1 MRSDSESV
9 ISDSEPECAIK
20 RIASKKE
27 DTTRSGRRR
36 TSDER
41 PGLSTGE
48 AEGREVEKDRVVVLS
63 SASEGEEPARRKAKS
78 GYLSS
83 TAGKR
88 RRVPSP
94 TAAPDQWTAAAAP
107 VSSTSRETGSRS
119 SRSTSAEQPFVSA
132 PFVSALDL
140 LRSSTPQLSDSD
152 DDLKPLDI
160 EVRRNSYKEKAK
172 AKATVSSRLLPT
184 VKKTRSASISSVE
197 ILDTAPSKSNAA
209 RKSKTLGA
217 ASTDDVAR
225 SIRSSSTSD
234 SLPPPDTWKERFG
247 SGSKSVT
254 ESERLSV
261 EPTSQPQRKKPWEEL
276 EAKPPKAKRKT
287 AARKAAQPA
296 APKQEAEEE
305 VDELD
310 SDPDGL
316 VISSFKLTSVTSS
329 FTSARPVVRRVT
341 ASSLSFLPPPM
352 ELPPDDRL
360 RALTACVIC
369 KAAWPASKALASRQ
383 THTRTCSTANDYS
396 AETVR
401 YLVDSQILRL
411 AEEADG
417 KRRADEEA
425 KTLFDMAVGKGE
437 GANAFKEV
445 KVVGVE
451 GYAGD
456 DPKEWYR
463 AIKETQD
470 EFDQARRKAQVARV
484 VKLAK
489 QVKKERAE
497 VAASSVDDGWKVVNE
512 SAGVE
517 KEEEDEVVPLP
528 TGRLKP
534 DSSTARNAVASRAD
548 AMLAF
553 DASVPHSV
561 LDSDTSGDDP
571 PRPTQSFEPSRLTS
585 RYDMP
590 ANPIDPLMTFVEHS
604 DRTTISGT
612 PSRRR
617 SRSPFRPLS
626 LPDPFSDSDDG
637 EGHHGRRRSASGKQS
652 LWSVA
657 AGRNDELLG
666 KVVCSVSPICSPSR
680 RSPTSPALS
689 PASSAR
695 LSTLTLSSL
704 SPSPLRR
711 PALAAP
717 SPPSHSSRSLH
728 SSPPSPGRKGT
739 DEAAEAMRTL
749 GLSSPSLAKKG
760 RRRTSGT
767 SEDELLVGV
776 VSDVGSDVMLEGG
789 AGDGGQTA
797 VVSSSE
803 EEPLAKVVAAT
814 PRRRKTPASPASSNK
829 ARARRVAPPSS
840 SDDEA
845 FESTTPTK
853 RRRPSPSI
861 AKTAAPLPVKTAAT
875 ADMPDY
881 DKMTVAALQRE
892 VAKFGF
898 RKAKEKAVL
907 VRQMQEIWKATHA
920 GSGEGAASAV
930 ETDAASPKKS
940 KVIGK
945 GKKGVS
951 TASPPAKTATK
962 GRRKKQVDLD
972 GDEAHDPDATDEG
985 GISLAE
991 KIRQLIMADEQL
1003 YLRILRY
1010 EPVHLSEFIRL
1021 AADNGVKIAKAALMR
1036 CLDEQSITHYS
1047 QDPTGGSRRR
1057 YK

>member
-276 EAKPPKAKRKT
+276 EAKPPMAKRKT

-666 KVVCSVSPICSPSR
+666 KVVVSSAFALHFEPKHRLTRPS
-680 RSPTSPALS
+680 ALFR
-689 PASSAR
+689 PSAR
-695 LSTLTLSSL
+695 LHAVRL
-704 SPSPLRR
+704 PL
-711 PALAAP
+711 
-717 SPPSHSSRSLH
+717 PPSL
-728 SSPPSPGRKGT
+728 PPH
-739 DEAAEAMRTL
+739 
-749 GLSSPSLAKKG
+749 
-760 RRRTSGT
+760 
-767 SEDELLVGV
+767 
-776 VSDVGSDVMLEGG
+776 
-789 AGDGGQTA
+789 
-797 VVSSSE
+797 
-803 EEPLAKVVAAT
+803 PLA
-814 PRRRKTPASPASSNK
+814 S
-829 ARARRVAPPSS
+829 
-840 SDDEA
+840 
-845 FESTTPTK
+845 
-853 RRRPSPSI
+853 RPSPSPPCHL
-861 AKTAAPLPVKTAAT
+861 PL
-875 ADMPDY
+875 Y
-881 DKMTVAALQRE
+881 VARL
-892 VAKFGF
+892 
-898 RKAKEKAVL
+898 
-907 VRQMQEIWKATHA
+907 
-920 GSGEGAASAV
+920 
-930 ETDAASPKKS
+930 
-940 KVIGK
+940 
-945 GKKGVS
+945 
-951 TASPPAKTATK
+951 SPP
-962 GRRKKQVDLD
+962 L
-972 GDEAHDPDATDEG
+972 
-985 GISLAE
+985 
-991 KIRQLIMADEQL
+991 
-1003 YLRILRY
+1003 
-1010 EPVHLSEFIRL
+1010 
-1021 AADNGVKIAKAALMR
+1021 
-1036 CLDEQSITHYS
+1036 
-1047 QDPTGGSRRR
+1047 RRR
-1057 YK
+1057 RTAQEACTARRPRREGRERTRRRRR

>member
-9 ISDSEPECAIK
+9 ISDSEPECAIV
-20 RIASKKE
+20 RVAAKKE
-27 DTTRSGRRR
+27 DVKLSGRRR
-36 TSDER
+36 TLDER

-48 AEGREVEKDRVVVLS
+48 AEGREVAKDRVVVLS
-63 SASEGEEPARRKAKS
+63 SASEGEEPAKKKGKS

-88 RRVPSP
+88 RRIPSP
-94 TAAPDQWTAAAAP
+94 TAALDQWTAAVMPIA
-107 VSSTSRETGSRS
+107 STSRGTGSRS
-119 SRSTSAEQPFVSA
+119 SRSTSAEQPVASA

-140 LRSSTPQLSDSD
+140 LRSSTPQLSDSE
-152 DDLKPLDI
+152 DDLKPLDV
-160 EVRRNSYKEKAK
+160 EVRRNSYKEKGK
-172 AKATVSSRLLPT
+172 AKATASSRPLPT
-184 VKKTRSASISSVE
+184 VKKSRSASVSSVE
-197 ILDTAPSKSNAA
+197 ILDAAPSKPRTA
-209 RKSKTLGA
+209 RKSKMVGV
-217 ASTDDVAR
+217 ASTDEDAR

-234 SLPPPDTWKERFG
+234 SLPPPDSWKERFG
-247 SGSKSVT
+247 FGSKATTKSDRSSVQ
-254 ESERLSV
+254 
-261 EPTSQPQRKKPWEEL
+261 PTSQPQRKKPWEEL
-276 EAKPPKAKRKT
+276 EAKPPKPKRKT
-287 AARKAAQPA
+287 AKKAAKPV
-296 APKQEAEEE
+296 APKKEEEE

-329 FTSARPVVRRVT
+329 FAPTRPVVRRVT
-341 ASSLSFLPPPM
+341 ASSLSFLPAPM
-352 ELPPDDRL
+352 ELPPDERL
-360 RALTACVIC
+360 RALTACVVC

-417 KRRADEEA
+417 KCRADDEA

-437 GANAFKEV
+437 GSNAFKEV

-470 EFDQARRKAQVARV
+470 EFDQARRKAAVAKV

-489 QVKKERAE
+489 EVKKERAE
-497 VAASSVDDGWKVVNE
+497 AATSGLDDGWKVVDD
-512 SAGVE
+512 SAKVE
-517 KEEEDEVVPLP
+517 KEEEEELMPLP

-548 AMLAF
+548 EMLATGVSAV
-553 DASVPHSV
+553 DAF
-561 LDSDTSGDDP
+561 GDVDAVIGDEP

-590 ANPIDPLMTFVEHS
+590 ADPIDAFMSLDEHPH
-604 DRTTISGT
+604 RTTISGT
-612 PSRRR
+612 PPRRR

-637 EGHHGRRRSASGKQS
+637 EGHHGGRRSAGGKQS

-666 KVVCSVSPICSPSR
+666 RVVLKKPAQLAVLAGKEANGRGGGGDENACSAGKR
-680 RSPTSPALS
+680 RK
-689 PASSAR
+689 
-695 LSTLTLSSL
+695 
-704 SPSPLRR
+704 
-711 PALAAP
+711 
-717 SPPSHSSRSLH
+717 
-728 SSPPSPGRKGT
+728 RK
-739 DEAAEAMRTL
+739 
-749 GLSSPSLAKKG
+749 SV
-760 RRRTSGT
+760 T
-767 SEDELLVGV
+767 SEDELFAGG
-776 VSDVGSDVMLEGG
+776 VSDVGSDVMLFGG
-789 AGDGGQTA
+789 VGDGGPA
-797 VVSSSE
+797 AEVSSSE

-814 PRRRKTPASPASSNK
+814 PKTARRHELPTSAAPSDKP
-829 ARARRVAPPSS
+829 RARRVAPPSS
-840 SDDEA
+840 SSDEEA
-845 FESTTPTK
+845 LEPTTPTK
-853 RRRPSPSI
+853 RHRPSPS
-861 AKTAAPLPVKTAAT
+861 ATETAAPLPVKTAAA

-881 DKMTVAALQRE
+881 DKMTVATLQRE
-892 VAKFGF
+892 VAKYGF

-920 GSGEGAASAV
+920 DAVGGAVPAG
-930 ETDAASPKKS
+930 ETDAASPKKL
-940 KVIGK
+940 KVNGQ
-945 GKKGVS
+945 GKKVVS
-951 TASPPAKTATK
+951 TASSPAKTATK
-962 GRRKKQVDLD
+962 GRRRKKVDID
-972 GDEAHDPDATDEG
+972 GDEVLDPNATDEEG
-985 GISLAE
+985 VPLAE
-991 KIRQLIMADEQL
+991 KVRQLIMADEQL

-1021 AADNGVKIAKAALMR
+1021 AADNGVKIARAALMR
-1036 CLDEQSITHYS
+1036 LLDEQSITHYW
-1047 QDPTGGSRRR
+1047 QDPTGGPRRR

>member
-9 ISDSEPECAIK
+9 ISDSEPECAIV
-20 RIASKKE
+20 RVAAKKE
-27 DTTRSGRRR
+27 DVKLSGRRR
-36 TSDER
+36 TLDER

-48 AEGREVEKDRVVVLS
+48 AEGREVAKDRVVVLS
-63 SASEGEEPARRKAKS
+63 SASEGEEPAKKKGKS

-88 RRVPSP
+88 RRIPSP
-94 TAAPDQWTAAAAP
+94 TAALDQWTAAVMPIA
-107 VSSTSRETGSRS
+107 STSRGTGSRS
-119 SRSTSAEQPFVSA
+119 SRSTSAEQPVASA

-140 LRSSTPQLSDSD
+140 LRSSTPQLSDSE
-152 DDLKPLDI
+152 DDLKPLDV
-160 EVRRNSYKEKAK
+160 EVRRNSYKEKGK
-172 AKATVSSRLLPT
+172 AKATASSRPLPT
-184 VKKTRSASISSVE
+184 VKKSRSASVSSVE
-197 ILDTAPSKSNAA
+197 ILDAAPSKPRTA
-209 RKSKTLGA
+209 RKSKMVGV
-217 ASTDDVAR
+217 ASTDEDAR

-234 SLPPPDTWKERFG
+234 SLPPPDSWKERFG
-247 SGSKSVT
+247 FGSKATTKSDRSSVQ
-254 ESERLSV
+254 
-261 EPTSQPQRKKPWEEL
+261 PTSQPQRKKPWEEL
-276 EAKPPKAKRKT
+276 EAKPPKPKRKT
-287 AARKAAQPA
+287 AKKAAKPV
-296 APKQEAEEE
+296 APKKEEEE

-329 FTSARPVVRRVT
+329 FAPTRPVVRRVT
-341 ASSLSFLPPPM
+341 ASSLSFLPAPM
-352 ELPPDDRL
+352 ELPPDERL
-360 RALTACVIC
+360 RALTACVVC

-417 KRRADEEA
+417 KCRADDEA

-437 GANAFKEV
+437 GSNAFKEV

-470 EFDQARRKAQVARV
+470 EFDQARRKAAVAKV

-489 QVKKERAE
+489 EVKKERAE
-497 VAASSVDDGWKVVNE
+497 AATSGLDDGWKVVDD
-512 SAGVE
+512 SAKVE
-517 KEEEDEVVPLP
+517 KEEEEELMPLP

-548 AMLAF
+548 EMLATGVSAV
-553 DASVPHSV
+553 DAF
-561 LDSDTSGDDP
+561 GDVDAVIGDEP

-590 ANPIDPLMTFVEHS
+590 ADPIDAFMSLDEHPH
-604 DRTTISGT
+604 RTTISGT
-612 PSRRR
+612 PPRRR

-637 EGHHGRRRSASGKQS
+637 EGHHGGRRSAGGKQS

-666 KVVCSVSPICSPSR
+666 RVVRRKRKSV
-680 RSPTSPALS
+680 
-689 PASSAR
+689 
-695 LSTLTLSSL
+695 
-704 SPSPLRR
+704 
-711 PALAAP
+711 
-717 SPPSHSSRSLH
+717 
-728 SSPPSPGRKGT
+728 
-739 DEAAEAMRTL
+739 
-749 GLSSPSLAKKG
+749 
-760 RRRTSGT
+760 T
-767 SEDELLVGV
+767 SEDELFAGG
-776 VSDVGSDVMLEGG
+776 VSDVGSDVMLFGG
-789 AGDGGQTA
+789 VGDGGPA
-797 VVSSSE
+797 AEVSSSE

-814 PRRRKTPASPASSNK
+814 PKTARRHELPTSAAPSDKP
-829 ARARRVAPPSS
+829 RARRVAPPSS
-840 SDDEA
+840 SSDEEA
-845 FESTTPTK
+845 LEPTTPTK
-853 RRRPSPSI
+853 RHRPSPS
-861 AKTAAPLPVKTAAT
+861 ATETAAPLPVKTAAA

-881 DKMTVAALQRE
+881 DKMTVATLQRE
-892 VAKFGF
+892 VAKYGF

-920 GSGEGAASAV
+920 DAVGGAVPAG
-930 ETDAASPKKS
+930 ETDAASPKKL
-940 KVIGK
+940 KVNGQ
-945 GKKGVS
+945 GKKVVS
-951 TASPPAKTATK
+951 TASSPAKTATK
-962 GRRKKQVDLD
+962 GRRRKKVDID
-972 GDEAHDPDATDEG
+972 GDEVLDPNATDEEG
-985 GISLAE
+985 VPLAE
-991 KIRQLIMADEQL
+991 KVRQLIMADEQL

-1021 AADNGVKIAKAALMR
+1021 AADNGVKIARAALMR
-1036 CLDEQSITHYS
+1036 LLDEQSITHYW
-1047 QDPTGGSRRR
+1047 QDPTGGPRRR